1 LLTAPQ
7 LRQIHAHLLT
17 SLTHLASARCV
28 FDEACSWT
36 SLLTAYARAGQL
48 NEARSLFDGM
58 PHKTP
63 VAWSAMLSAYVGAG
77 GFADALEVF
86 DGMLRARVRP
96 NRAAFVG
103 ALAACGALRA
113 LEQGRW
119 VHALVTGSGMDGVVA
134 TTLVD
139 MHAKWG
145 SLEAA
150 TQVFADMLERERD
163 AFAYTA
169 MNES

>member
-1 LLTAPQ
+1 MSRGCALQLLSHPLLTF
-7 LRQIHAHLLT
+7 
-17 SLTHLASARCV
+17 STHLASARCV

-63 VAWSAMLSAYVGAG
+63 VAWSAMLSAYV
-77 GFADALEVF
+77 
-86 DGMLRARVRP
+86 RP

-119 VHALVTGSGMDGVVA
+119 VHALVTGSGVDGVVA

-150 TQVFADMLERERD
+150 TQVFAAMLERERD